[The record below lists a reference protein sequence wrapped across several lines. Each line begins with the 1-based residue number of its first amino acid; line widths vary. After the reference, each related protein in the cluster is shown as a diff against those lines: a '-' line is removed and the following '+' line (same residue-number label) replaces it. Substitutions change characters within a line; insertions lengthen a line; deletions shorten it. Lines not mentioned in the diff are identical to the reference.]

1 MQIKSSSSL
10 HGAALNDVK
19 ELLSLVGDAKK
30 AKEQIDLLS
39 QDIAAF
45 KELYQKN
52 QEEVE
57 KVSALKA
64 DVDIKISILKEQ
76 ELKVSAEKSEL
87 SKKVAAIN
95 NKDLEVSLLEKKL
108 NQAKAEFESE
118 YALKIQGVEA
128 MRANA
133 EKQKAAAEFAKKE
146 AEAIKA
152 EFEEKL
158 SKLKAMVG

>member
-10 HGAALNDVK
+10 HGSALSDVK

-52 QEEVE
+52 RAEVE

-64 DVDIKISILKEQ
+64 DAEVKLSILKEQ
-76 ELKVSAEKSEL
+76 EAKISLEKSEL
-87 SKKVAAIN
+87 LKKASALN
-95 NKDLEVSLLEKKL
+95 NKDMEVSLMEKKL
-108 NQAKAEFESE
+108 NQSMSELESE
-118 YALKIQGVEA
+118 YALKIQGIEAIKASVEKEKA
-128 MRANA
+128 LA
-133 EKQKAAAEFAKKE
+133 EAAKKE
-146 AEAIKA
+146 AEAVKA
-152 EFEEKL
+152 EYEEKL